1 MKAYFRLDERG
12 RGIIRGVCTTM
23 YLITLVMIMVAMFY
37 RQFVLLQPTGVF
49 EDLAVILTINAAV
62 LLSAVLYFGGL
73 SFDKI
78 QPMRLIGLYAAFVAL
93 GFAFTMVKYFVL
105 LDQPLSGWE
114 ILSKLGVIGAILAIM
129 TGLNVLFAFLGKRKT
144 ERQMM

>member
-62 LLSAVLYFGGL
+62 LLSAVLYFCGL
-73 SFDKI
+73 SFHQI
-78 QPMRLIGLYAAFVAL
+78 HPMRPIGPYPAFVAP
-93 GFAFTMVKYFVL
+93 GFALSMVKYF
-105 LDQPLSGWE
+105 P
-114 ILSKLGVIGAILAIM
+114 
-129 TGLNVLFAFLGKRKT
+129 FLV
-144 ERQMM
+144 